1 MRVYNIPL
9 MISGRFLM
17 LEQIL
22 KVLHLKAEVTIGQ
35 RQVLIKVTTK
45 GYLELTETV
54 ASLIMG

>member
-1 MRVYNIPL
+1 

-35 RQVLIKVTTK
+35 RQVVIKVTTK